1 MKLLSQKTLHK
12 RASPCFPCFRVLS
25 CVRARGDFWSM
36 EIIRVKDMLNTM
48 IMRGADG
55 ELIPFS
61 ITFVTCDEKQDR
73 GGKKI
78 TLDRAVLLGG
88 PSSRNKRGGRDPRH
102 FANYTRNIRHV
113 DSDRIIKIHALL
125 VTRFNGMRVAQ

>member
-1 MKLLSQKTLHK
+1 
-12 RASPCFPCFRVLS
+12 
-25 CVRARGDFWSM
+25 M
-36 EIIRVKDMLNTM
+36 EIIKVKDMLNTM
-48 IMRGADG
+48 AMRGADG

-61 ITFVTCDEKQDR
+61 ITFVTCDEKQGT

-88 PSSRNKRGGRDPRH
+88 PSSKNNRGVRDPQH
-102 FANYTRNIRHV
+102 YGNYTRNIRHENG
-113 DSDRIIKIHALL
+113 DRIIKIHALL

>member
-1 MKLLSQKTLHK
+1 
-12 RASPCFPCFRVLS
+12 
-25 CVRARGDFWSM
+25 M
-36 EIIRVKDMLNTM
+36 EIIKVKDMLNTM
-48 IMRGADG
+48 AMRGADG

-61 ITFVTCDEKQDR
+61 ITFVTCDEKLGT

-88 PSSRNKRGGRDPRH
+88 PSSKNKRGSRDPQH
-102 FANYTRNIRHV
+102 YGNYTRNIRHA

>member
-1 MKLLSQKTLHK
+1 
-12 RASPCFPCFRVLS
+12 
-25 CVRARGDFWSM
+25 M
-36 EIIRVKDMLNTM
+36 EIIKAKDMLNTM
-48 IMRGADG
+48 AMRGADG

-61 ITFVTCDEKQDR
+61 ITFVTCDEKQDT

-88 PSSRNKRGGRDPRH
+88 PSMKEKRGGRNPRH
-102 FANYTRNIRHV
+102 YANYTRNIRHA
-113 DSDRIIKIHALL
+113 DGDRFIKIHALL